1 MEEPFRAFR
10 LLHHPRP
17 PPPPKVEAPAVKA
30 PVRVGGMVREPRLI
44 TRVEPIYPGVA
55 KQARIEGI
63 VVLEAIITT
72 EGRVASIKLISG
84 HPLLVQAAMEAASQ
98 WVYEPTR
105 LNNEPVSVILS
116 MTVNFR
122 LQY

>member
-1 MEEPFRAFR
+1 
-10 LLHHPRP
+10 
-17 PPPPKVEAPAVKA
+17 
-30 PVRVGGMVREPRLI
+30 MVREPNLI
-44 TRVEPIYPGVA
+44 NRVEPLYPGVA
-55 KQARIEGI
+55 KQARIEGT
-63 VVLEAIITT
+63 VVLEAIITP
-72 EGRVASIKLISG
+72 EGRVSSIKLISG
-84 HPLLVQAAMEAASQ
+84 HPLLVKAAMEAAGQ